1 MSVRSACIG
10 IASGAA
16 AMFLA
21 ATAAG
26 RGEYAD
32 RLATARGFDVCH
44 ELSSAVRAGTID
56 RETILADVCAAVRDD
71 PRFADE
77 ERRQGATQL
86 LGSLTRQNDAGR
98 MVIDHPLQIETMLLL
113 SSDSHLTVRVNSLQR
128 LRLCDGGAELDAK
141 VEQRCLAAAK
151 ADPAAMARNSAASS
165 LSARV
170 DRVDSA
176 AWARWRDE
184 FLRLAADP
192 VGDQVEEYARLE
204 AADPLRSMR
213 DWQILFRAAFLCS
226 LAQREGC
233 LATLAQAELYDVR
246 GRIATLL
253 GFAGAFVRDLGPEPA
268 RQGAADLAVFV
279 EWLARAC
286 SWTDVPCFPP
296 MDGGLD
302 EEGRPIEVSVEEQEV
317 ESPIDAALIASID
330 VLVYVTNGPL
340 ADDALRAR
348 IAEVVAK
355 VGDIG
360 TERVRRRAS
369 EWSEWFAKAAK
380 RSER

>member
-1 MSVRSACIG
+1 MSFKSTRIVVA
-10 IASGAA
+10 AGAA
-16 AMFLA
+16 GLLFA

-32 RLATARGFDVCH
+32 RLVTSVGADTCRILID
-44 ELSSAVRAGTID
+44 AVRAGTID
-56 RETILADVCAAVRDD
+56 RDALLADVCSAVRDD

-77 ERRQGATQL
+77 SHRGMATDL
-86 LGSLTRQNDAGR
+86 LCSLTRQNGAGIL
-98 MVIDHPLQIETMLLL
+98 VIDHPLQIETLLLL
-113 SSDSHLTVRVNSLQR
+113 SGDAHASVRVNSLQR
-128 LRLCDGGAELDAK
+128 LRLCDGGAELDEK

-151 ADPAAMARNSAASS
+151 TDDSAMARNSAASS

-192 VGDQVEEYARLE
+192 VGDQVEEYARIE
-204 AADPLRSMR
+204 AVDPLRSMR
-213 DWQILFRAAFLCS
+213 DWQISFRAAFLCS

-233 LATLAQAELYDVR
+233 LATLAEAELYDVR
-246 GRIATLL
+246 GRIAALL

-268 RQGAADLAVFV
+268 RQGAADLAAFV

-296 MDGGLD
+296 EDGGLD

-317 ESPIDAALIASID
+317 ESPIDTTLIAAVD

-348 IAEVVAK
+348 IAEVAAK

-360 TERVRRRAS
+360 TERVRRRAV
-369 EWSEWFAKAAK
+369 ELSEWFAKAAK